1 MLFRPQVLAKV
12 TDPDQ
17 LDQLLS
23 VVRPRHVLGFG
34 VVAAVMVAGLIWSI
48 LSTAPVIVGGPGVLL
63 SSAGVAAVTAQG
75 SGHIDAIL
83 VQPGDAVT
91 LGQPIARIRQPER
104 LDELEAAED
113 EARDV
118 NDRYE
123 LLQTEFAAQDQL
135 QTDLMA
141 RLRAADAERIATLE
155 KQRAVLAKRSEGEAR
170 LQGKGMVSAVNQFET
185 AQLLAQVE
193 HEIATARNRM
203 VETSLQQEQDAARR
217 HQELAELRIQ
227 SLNLRRRAANLRRE
241 YDRDGQVLAT
251 ATGDL
256 AELGVDVN
264 DPVTPGQVI
273 ARLLVDGAEEAPLT
287 AVAYLPAGDGKKVK
301 IDMPARVSPSTVKV
315 ELDGYIHGRVIRV
328 AELPSSR
335 EGLMRRLKN
344 AVFVDEILSS
354 GTPFEVEVE
363 LQRDATTPS
372 GYAWTSGQGPD
383 IPIEPGTLARSEVV
397 VERIHLISLLF
408 PAMEYVYGWFR
419 AL

>member
-1 MLFRPQVLAKV
+1 MLFRPQALAKV

-63 SSAGVAAVTAQG
+63 SSAGVAAVTAEG

-141 RLRAADAERIATLE
+141 RLREADADRVASLE

-227 SLNLRRRAANLRRE
+227 SLNLSRRATNLRRE

-287 AVAYLPAGDGKKVK
+287 AVAYLPAGEGKKVK
-301 IDMPARVSPSTVKV
+301 IDMPVRVSPSTVKV

-354 GTPFEVEVE
+354 GTPFEVEVK

-383 IPIEPGTLARSEVV
+383 IPIEPATLARSEVV

>member
-1 MLFRPQVLAKV
+1 MLFRPQALAKV

-63 SSAGVAAVTAQG
+63 SSAGVAAVTAEG

-123 LLQTEFAAQDQL
+123 LLQTEFAAQDQI

-141 RLRAADAERIATLE
+141 RLRAADAERVATLE
-155 KQRAVLAKRSEGEAR
+155 KQRAVLAKRTEGEAR

-185 AQLLAQVE
+185 AQLLAKVE

-227 SLNLRRRAANLRRE
+227 SLNLRRRAANLRRD

-256 AELGVDVN
+256 AELGADVN